1 MRRMLRRPAP
11 ATVIAVIALVVA
23 MSGTAIGD
31 SAISAAK
38 RLVTGA
44 GIKNGSLTGKDLKN
58 GSVTGRDLKDGSVTG
73 TDLKDG
79 SVTSSDIRN
88 GAFLTMSQGD
98 GRYRG
103 LSTPL
108 TGADVADKSLTLSD
122 LGGSR
127 PDELTTTTSS
137 PIAIAAG
144 ACKAQLTGNFGEGV
158 VGDLVVG
165 TLTDAAG
172 NAVLPNTAAFVPS
185 VVIKTTQG
193 GAVPNLVVCNTG
205 ATTST
210 IPTGSVFHWR
220 LIDA

>member
-1 MRRMLRRPAP
+1 MRPKLGRPAP

-31 SAISAAK
+31 SAVTAAK

-44 GIKNGSLTGKDLKN
+44 GVKNGSLTGKDLENGSVTGKDVKN
-58 GSVTGRDLKDGSVTG
+58 GSVTGKDVKNGSVTAA
-73 TDLKDG
+73 DVRNG
-79 SVTSSDIRN
+79 SFLTSS
-88 GAFLTMSQGD
+88 GGD
-98 GRYRG
+98 GRYRRLG
-103 LSTPL
+103 TPL
-108 TGADVADKSLTLSD
+108 TGADIGDKSLTLTD

-127 PDELTTTTSS
+127 PDEITTTTSA
-137 PIAIAAG
+137 PIPLAAG
-144 ACKAQLTGNFGEGV
+144 DCKAQLTGNFGDGI

-165 TLTDAAG
+165 TLTDSAG

-185 VVIKTTQG
+185 VVIRTTQG

-205 ATTST
+205 GAALT